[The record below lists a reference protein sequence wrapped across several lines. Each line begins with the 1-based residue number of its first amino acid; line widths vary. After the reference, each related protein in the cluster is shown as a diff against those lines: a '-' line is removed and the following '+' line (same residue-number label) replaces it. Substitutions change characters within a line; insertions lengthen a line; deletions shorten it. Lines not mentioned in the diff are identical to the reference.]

1 MSSDHK
7 MKCVIMAGGRGTRF
21 WPVSRKSN
29 PKQMLNLIGEKSLLQ
44 MTVDRL
50 SGIEFVSDIYVVTN
64 SELAERIKNE
74 VSGLLDEKNIILEP
88 SGKNTAPAIGLV
100 AFHLSK
106 ENENSVM
113 GVFPADHLISN
124 HETFSE
130 SLQLA
135 AETAISENGLVTLG
149 INPAYPST
157 GYGYIQVDKND
168 TGLPDGVFNVDSFI
182 EKPDSNLAIKY
193 LDSGNY
199 LWNSGM
205 FVWKVSSFLKALK
218 LHMPNQFEHLE
229 KIGKSVGTD
238 DYNNVLSNSWEN
250 IEPESVDYGMLEKS
264 DNVLVV
270 EGSFDWNDIG
280 SWNSIYEISEKDSEG
295 NAFKGDVIILEGI
308 NNLIHSPDKLTAVI
322 GVDNIVVVNLKDVTL
337 IVPKESSEDVRKL
350 VDKLVS
356 HGREDLL

>member
-1 MSSDHK
+1 MNSEYK

-21 WPVSRKSN
+21 WPLSRKHN
-29 PKQMLNLIGEKSLLQ
+29 PKQMLNLIGEKSLFQ

-74 VSGLLDEKNIILEP
+74 ISGLDEKNIILEP
-88 SGKNTAPAIGLV
+88 SGKNTAPAIGLA
-100 AFHLSK
+100 AFHLLN
-106 ENENSVM
+106 EDENSVM

-124 HETFSE
+124 HEAFSA

-135 AETAISENGLVTLG
+135 AETAISENGLVTFG
-149 INPAYPST
+149 INPTYPST

-168 TGLPDGVFNVDSFI
+168 TSLPDGVYNVDSFT

-205 FVWKVSSFLKALK
+205 FVWKFSTFLNALK
-218 LHMPNQFEHLE
+218 EHMPNQFELLE
-229 KIGKSVGTD
+229 KIGKSFGTD
-238 DYNNVLSNSWEN
+238 DYNTVLNDLWEN
-250 IEPESVDYGMLEKS
+250 IEPESVDYEILEKS
-264 DNVLVV
+264 DNVMVV

-280 SWNSIYEISEKDSEG
+280 SWNSIYEISEKDSDG
-295 NAFKGDVIILEGI
+295 NALKGDVIILEGK
-308 NNLIHSPDKLTAVI
+308 NNLIHSPEKLTAVI

-350 VDKLVS
+350 VDKLVH
-356 HGREDLL
+356 HGREDVL